1 MIRRT
6 TRSKRTDTLFPYTTL
21 FRSGARGLKHK
32 LLRAVDVSVIG
43 NADRHM
49 DAHVP
54 AGKTPVFNLLGHEIF
69 VRNQMFLA
77 VPRDDRNR
85 PDTALVDPSEAAAD
99 CDHIARLDQA
109 VHQQDQSREQIAE
122 GLLTAKADRERKS
135 KRLESRHH
143 LHNR

>member
-49 DAHVP
+49 DAPVP

-77 VPRDDRNR
+77 VPPDYRNL
-85 PDTALVDPSEAAAD
+85 PATELVYQSDAAAVYA
-99 CDHIARLDQA
+99 HIARLDR
-109 VHQQDQSREQIAE
+109 V
-122 GLLTAKADRERKS
+122 RKS
-135 KRLESRHH
+135 L
-143 LHNR
+143 L